1 MQDHVGSE
9 FDGVIANVT
18 SFGCF
23 IRLAELNIDGL
34 VHVSTLTNDYYQFDP
49 ARQTLIGENFR
60 RVYRLGDKVKVRV
73 VGVNL
78 DDRKIDLML
87 VEDPLVFTGKD
98 AKKKQKLLSDIQ
110 GKRERSK
117 QRKASADAEKAAAPA
132 GKERKQ
138 KGKHRAG
145 ASDKIERSRS
155 AKKSDR
161 KKRQGKAKK

>member
-1 MQDHVGSE
+1 M
-9 FDGVIANVT
+9 
-18 SFGCF
+18 
-23 IRLAELNIDGL
+23 
-34 VHVSTLTNDYYQFDP
+34 
-49 ARQTLIGENFR
+49 
-60 RVYRLGDKVKVRV
+60 